1 MNLQLLWHRNGTQA
15 GMRPVGLV
23 LAVWIAVCISGTAS
37 TAWAQQATRTQL
49 SMNSETQGAGGQ
61 TTLSA
66 NVAEVGGSPVTSGT
80 VSFETAK
87 GSLGSAFVQNGQ
99 ATLKVD
105 HLPAGTAQVTAV
117 YHGEGN
123 LSSSAASVHADAAQA
138 DASLPDFSI
147 TANPTSLSLSPGQ
160 YGTVV
165 LTITPENGF
174 NSMVTLSCSGNPTAS
189 TCAFTPTTLT
199 PMTANAVTSSLQI
212 QTQGGSGTAAENK
225 APRMKD
231 ASHIAFAFVLP
242 GALVLIGL
250 GTVRRRSG
258 LAGLRVIGFV
268 ALLAASSL
276 GLSACAAR
284 YDYLHHPPSA
294 NPGVA
299 AGSYTVTVSAYSTAS
314 TGVTS
319 HTVTLALTIK

>member
-1 MNLQLLWHRNGTQA
+1 MK
-15 GMRPVGLV
+15 PVGLV
-23 LAVWIAVCISGTAS
+23 LAVWIAVCISGTAF

-49 SMNSETQGAGGQ
+49 SMNPEAQSAGGQ

-66 NVAEVGGSPVTSGT
+66 TVAGVGGEQVTSGI
-80 VSFETAK
+80 VSFETSK
-87 GSLGSAFVQNGQ
+87 GSLGSAFVQNGR

-105 HLPAGTAQVTAV
+105 HLPAGTQQVTAV
-117 YHGEGN
+117 YQGEGN
-123 LSSSAASVHADAAQA
+123 FSSSAASVHAEAAQA

-147 TANPTSLSLSPGQ
+147 TANPTSLSLTPGQ

-165 LTITPENGF
+165 LTVTPENGF
-174 NSMVTLSCSGNPTAS
+174 NSMVTLTCSGNPPAS
-189 TCAFTPTTLT
+189 TCVFSPTTLT
-199 PMTANAVTSSLQI
+199 PMTANPVTSSLQI
-212 QTQGGSGTAAENK
+212 QTQGASGTAAENK
-225 APRMKD
+225 APRMNG

-250 GTVRRRSG
+250 GTLRRRSG

-268 ALLAASSL
+268 ALLGASSL

-284 YDYLHHPPSA
+284 YDYLHHAPAP
-294 NPGVA
+294 NPGIA
-299 AGSYTVTVSAYSTAS
+299 AGSYTITVTAYSSAY

-319 HTVTLALTIK
+319 HALNLALTVK